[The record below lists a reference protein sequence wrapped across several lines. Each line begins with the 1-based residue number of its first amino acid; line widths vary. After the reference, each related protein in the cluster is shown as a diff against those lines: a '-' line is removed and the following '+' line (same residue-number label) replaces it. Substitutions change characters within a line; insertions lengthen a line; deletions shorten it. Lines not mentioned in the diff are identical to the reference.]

1 MHIFLPA
8 FFCGVLVFLLAGEPQ
23 TVEKR
28 LNSLDSPRS
37 QRDDQV
43 FPAQLILEMM
53 TVAIRQGASL
63 PRACEA
69 VGMAMKTDLGS
80 CLCQISQSLYRGASW
95 EDAWGLSRSLPSQ
108 MDRQTCDL
116 LEQTLESSWRHG
128 ASPIIRIET
137 AIEEENRL
145 RSRAMD
151 DAASKLSV
159 KVLLPLGLCFL
170 PAFVI
175 LTVIPSLAGWI
186 GTMWL

>member
-43 FPAQLILEMM
+43 FPVQLILEMM
-53 TVAIRQGASL
+53 TVAIRQGASV

-108 MDRQTCDL
+108 TDR
-116 LEQTLESSWRHG
+116 
-128 ASPIIRIET
+128 PVIFF
-137 AIEEENRL
+137 NRL
-145 RSRAMD
+145 WSLRGGTEHRQSFGLKLLLRKRID
-151 DAASKLSV
+151 CAAGQWMMLQASCLLKFFFPWASV
-159 KVLLPLGLCFL
+159 SCQLL
-170 PAFVI
+170 
-175 LTVIPSLAGWI
+175 
-186 GTMWL
+186 